1 MMRST
6 DPEKAQ
12 RLNAAH
18 ALLAEG
24 KGLAKSAEILITRY
38 GVSRRQAYRYLE
50 EAQEMGREVE
60 VGEASVPITI
70 KIPGSVAR
78 LLREEAPARGLT
90 IGELVAR
97 AVRDWLSRERGR
109 G

>member
-6 DPEKAQ
+6 DLEKAR

-18 ALLAEG
+18 VLLSGGEE
-24 KGLAKSAEILITRY
+24 LAKSAEILITRF

-50 EAQEMGREVE
+50 EAQEMGQEVE

-70 KIPGSVAR
+70 KIPGSIAR

-90 IGELVAR
+90 IGELVAQ
-97 AVRDWLSRERGR
+97 AVRDWVSRERGH

>member
-1 MMRST
+1 MTRST
-6 DPEKAQ
+6 DPEKAR

-18 ALLAEG
+18 ALLAGGEE
-24 KGLAKSAEILITRY
+24 LAQAAEILIARY

-50 EAQEMGREVE
+50 EARGMEQEVE
-60 VGEASVPITI
+60 VEEASIPVTI

-90 IGELVAR
+90 IGDLVSR